1 MEKLSQLFKGLIE
14 KVKNLSKM
22 YKIALGLFI
31 VSIIVI
37 ISTFIY
43 VSSANKYAL
52 LFNFENIEDGKPVI
66 EKLQAQKIDMKV
78 QGNAIYVPSDKAA
91 ELRMSMASDLSS
103 SSAGWELLDQVSP
116 LGVTD
121 EQFAL
126 TKQRILQGELEK
138 TIKAFDQI
146 QNARVLLTMPKDSVF
161 VKDAT
166 PGKASVYLKLK
177 TGSKLTTEQV
187 KAIVALVSGSVQ
199 NMPKENIEVVDDKMN
214 LLSKDI
220 SSDNSQAVSQATLD
234 TQAKTETDFEKKLEK
249 ALLDILQPAIGKDKV
264 NVKVN
269 ADLDFDSKEKST
281 LTYDPNKVELSSHTI
296 KENSSTPSGTTTQS
310 PVDNNM
316 NNTIQTGTTG
326 NATTTRE
333 EVTTNNNIGKT
344 EYKNISAPGEIKR
357 LTSTVMID
365 GALDAATKTEIE
377 KAVAGVIGFKADRG
391 DSISVVGMTFDTS
404 AKDAYNAA
412 QDAIQKQ
419 IDQEQ
424 KMKLYKYVAIG
435 GSIVFVLLLFMLTK
449 LAKKLG
455 KRRAAAK
462 ALKAAREK
470 EALELAGTGIDVVI
484 GDEVPH
490 KERIEFDPIDFEV
503 DDEQTHME
511 NEVKK
516 YAINKPEQVAD
527 IIKSWLS
534 EDER

>member
-14 KVKNLSKM
+14 KVKKLSKM
-22 YKIALGLFI
+22 YKIALGLLI
-31 VSIIVI
+31 VSIIAI
-37 ISTFIY
+37 IFTLLY
-43 VSSANKYAL
+43 VSSANKYDL
-52 LFNFENIEDGKPVI
+52 LFNFQNAEDGKPVI

-78 QGNAIYVPSDKAA
+78 QGNAIYVPKEKAA

-103 SSAGWELLDQVSP
+103 SSAGWEIFDGISP
-116 LGVTD
+116 LGITD
-121 EQFAL
+121 EQFAI
-126 TKQRILQGELEK
+126 TKQRAIQGELEK
-138 TIKAFDQI
+138 TIKAFEQI
-146 QNARVLLTMPKDSVF
+146 QNARVLLTMPRDSVF

-177 TGSKLTTEQV
+177 TGAKLTTEQV
-187 KAIVALVSGSVQ
+187 KAIVAIVSGSVQ

-220 SSDNSQAVSQATLD
+220 SADNNQAVSQATLD
-234 TQAKTETDFEKKLEK
+234 TQAKTEADFEKKLEK
-249 ALLDILQPAIGKDKV
+249 ALLDILQPTIGKDKV

-269 ADLDFDSKEKST
+269 ADLDFDSKQKST
-281 LTYDPNKVELSSHTI
+281 LTYDPNKVELSSHTV
-296 KENSSTPSGTTTQS
+296 KESTSTPSGPTTQS

-316 NNTIQTGTTG
+316 NNTIAAGTTS
-326 NATTTRE
+326 NATTTKE
-333 EVTTNNNIGKT
+333 DFTVNHNVGHTETKT
-344 EYKNISAPGEIKR
+344 INAPGEIKR

-365 GALDAATKTEIE
+365 GQLDAATKAEIE

-412 QDAIQKQ
+412 QAEIQKQ

-424 KMKLYKYVAIG
+424 KMKLYRYAAIG
-435 GSIVFVLLLFMLTK
+435 GSVLFVLLLFMLTL
-449 LAKKLG
+449 LAKKLA
-455 KRRAAAK
+455 KRRAAAR
-462 ALKAAREK
+462 ALRAAREK

-484 GDEVPH
+484 DDDVPH
-490 KERIEFDPIDFEV
+490 KEKIEFEPLDFEV
-503 DDEQTHME
+503 NDEQTHIE

-527 IIKSWLS
+527 IIKSWMS